1 MITPKDRKKGGL
13 RVKSKIF
20 IAMIIVV
27 SLFFTGAHLIFA
39 DSVKEIRNANGDIVE
54 KRYYRDDGS
63 LEQVEKYDALG
74 HKIGVG
80 YYGSNGKLR
89 EGPDGWAAMRWKYKN
104 GKIMGEGYY
113 GAEGR
118 LKELKQYNEL
128 GDLVAKNYIGSGLPD
143 PSEEY
148 NPIPPLS
155 GETNSYYDRYGRP
168 EGSTSISY
176 DPGWFPELWLLD
188 DSITED

>member
-1 MITPKDRKKGGL
+1 MIAPEDRKKGGL
-13 RVKSKIF
+13 RVKGKIF
-20 IAMIIVV
+20 TATIIAV
-27 SLFFTGAHLIFA
+27 SLIFIGAHLTSA
-39 DSVKEIRNANGDIVE
+39 DSMKEIRNKNGDIVE

-63 LEQVEKYDALG
+63 LEQVEKYDDLG

-89 EGPDGWAAMRWKYKN
+89 ESSDGWAAMRWKYKD
-104 GKIMGEGYY
+104 GKVMGEGYY
-113 GAEGR
+113 GADGH

-128 GDLVAKNYIGSGLPD
+128 GDLVAKQYIGSGLPD

-176 DPGWFPELWLLD
+176 DPVWFPELWLLD
-188 DSITED
+188 EEYND